1 MNQRTTYEIT
11 IAEKLRELNAPGM
24 REAIWTR
31 IEAQL
36 DLDLPNDDTPSK
48 PEGPKAPDWTSF
60 TKGFGFFAVVV
71 AVVTVFFISKK
82 QDRPSINKDNAPAS
96 IEQILPAPGNNES
109 PPPDQ
114 SIQQPVTNNSQ
125 TPDQTPAAASDS
137 FINAPVIPT
146 AGTPLNTVTD
156 TPVAAPF
163 KAPPP
168 EIIPPIRQ
176 DTVPKK
182 SKGFKGIT
190 DSDYKISLKKDSTP

>member
-1 MNQRTTYEIT
+1 MNQKTTYEIT

-24 REAIWTR
+24 RDAIWSR

-71 AVVTVFFISKK
+71 AVVTVFFISKN
-82 QDRPSINKDNAPAS
+82 QDRPTINKDNAPAS
-96 IEQILPAPGNNES
+96 IENILPASGDNES

-114 SIQQPVTNNSQ
+114 PAHQPITGNSQ
-125 TPDQTPAAASDS
+125 ATDQPPAPASDS
-137 FINAPVIPT
+137 FINTPFIPT
-146 AGTPLNTVTD
+146 TGNPVNIATD
-156 TPVAAPF
+156 TPVATPF
-163 KAPPP
+163 KSPPP
-168 EIIPPIRQ
+168 EVIPPIRQ